1 MKIVKSIAEMKK
13 ISHKIHS
20 SSLKIGFV
28 PTMGFLHEGHL
39 SLIKIA
45 KKMSERTVVSIFVNP
60 TQFGPN
66 EDYYQYPRDIKRD
79 KELLKKEGVHYIFYP
94 SEEEMY
100 PEGFLTTVKVKKLSE
115 ILCGASRPVHFEGV
129 TTVVLK
135 LFNIINPDI
144 AVFGEKDYQQLVII
158 KKMVMDLNLDISIV
172 SGEIIREQDG
182 IAMSSR
188 NTYLSKEERK
198 QATCLYR
205 SLLIARDWIM
215 AGERNTSIIISR
227 MKEFIKTFPST
238 KIDYIEIVDPETLN
252 PLKRIKGSARILLA
266 VWIGK
271 TRLIDNLQVNV

>member
-1 MKIVKSIAEMKK
+1 MKIIKSIAEMKK
-13 ISHKIHS
+13 ISNKIHS
-20 SSLKIGFV
+20 SLLTIGFV

-45 KKMSERTVVSIFVNP
+45 KKMSDRTVISIFVNP

-66 EDYYQYPRDIKRD
+66 EDFYQYPRDIKRD

-94 SEEEMY
+94 SEEEVY
-100 PEGFLTTVKVKKLSE
+100 PKGFLTTVKVKKLSG

-129 TTVVLK
+129 TTAVLK
-135 LFNIINPDI
+135 LFNIINPDV
-144 AVFGEKDYQQLVII
+144 AVFGEKDYQQLIII
-158 KKMVMDLNLDISIV
+158 KKMVMDLNLGTRIV
-172 SGEIIREQDG
+172 SGEVIREQDG

-188 NTYLSKEERK
+188 NSYLSKEERK

-205 SLLIARDWIM
+205 SLLIARDRIM
-215 AGERNTSIIISR
+215 AGERNTSSIISR
-227 MKEFIKTFPST
+227 MEGFIKAFPST

-252 PLKRIKGSARILLA
+252 PLKRIKGNARILLA
-266 VWIGK
+266 VWVGT